1 MSIKSI
7 PAEGELVIQT
17 IAMPGDTNAN
27 GDIFGGW
34 VLSQMDLGGAIVAKS
49 LSSSGRA
56 ATVAIEGMS
65 FINPVKVGDLVACYA
80 NIIKRGRTSIQVS
93 LQTWTYNYTTRESKL
108 VTKGIFTY
116 VAIDNSGKPIPLKED
131 GN

>member
-1 MSIKSI
+1 MMIKSI

-49 LSSSGRA
+49 LSPFGRA
-56 ATVAIEGMS
+56 VTVAIEGMA

-80 NIIKRGRTSIQVS
+80 QIVKQGRSSLQVN
-93 LQTWTYNYTTRESKL
+93 LQTWTYNYATHEARL

-116 VAIDNSGKPIPLKED
+116 VAIDDNGKPAPLKRED
-131 GN
+131 N

>member
-1 MSIKSI
+1 MAIKSI
-7 PAEGELVIQT
+7 PAEGNLVIQT

-49 LSSSGRA
+49 LSPFGRA
-56 ATVAIEGMS
+56 VTVAIEGMA
-65 FINPVKVGDLVACYA
+65 FINPVKIGDLVACYA
-80 NIIKRGRTSIQVS
+80 SIIKRGRTSIQVS
-93 LQTWTYNYTTRESKL
+93 LQTWTYNYTSRESKL

-116 VAIDNSGKPIPLKED
+116 VAIDNNGKPVQLKNEVE
-131 GN
+131 